1 MTVTVQH
8 RQTLSDIAMQVYGDI
23 RGVTAIA
30 FANNIGITDVLEPG
44 IQLICPDEVYD
55 IYLQNYVRKRRIQPA
70 TELEEEAKTVAR
82 IFAKEFSKEFA

>member
-70 TELEEEAKTVAR
+70 TELEEEEKAVAR
-82 IFAKEFSKEFA
+82 IFAIEFSKEFA

>member
-8 RQTLSDIAMQVYGDI
+8 RQTLSDVAMQVYGDI

-82 IFAKEFSKEFA
+82 IFAIAFSKEFA